1 MRRVATVLTTFV
13 RTVNMKRQWVLGS
26 FVTLVCLAPCVAGRQ
41 VDITSS
47 TGTVGRYE
55 GLELSLT
62 VHRRYEDPFDPCQVD
77 LSVHIE
83 GPEGKTT
90 VVPAF
95 WAQDYERRKTGRRRE
110 RANWYYPVGSGAWR
124 ARLAPMAVGE
134 YSAVAVLKDS
144 EGLTQSS
151 AVRFTCIE
159 SDRHGFLGVSEKDP
173 RFMAFSDGT
182 PFFAIGQNLSFIG
195 GGQYV
200 NLTKAEE
207 IFGKLSD
214 NGANF
219 LRIWTCCDDWAIGIE
234 SMKSA
239 WGRSWDRGS
248 VIMPMP
254 GSRTRKCVVIDEDKA
269 SVNVSPSHPV
279 ALRPGSRYVLSGRF
293 MTETAE
299 ALAVEMSS
307 EDRWRFETGPPGTW
321 KEFQREFVAGD
332 ERYWLGRL
340 SLRRIG
346 TGQVWLD
353 GLSLK
358 EVGGGAELLWEA
370 DVNRPKRGYYNQLDC
385 LILDKIVES
394 AHENGIYLML
404 CLITRDLYMSQLSNV
419 DSDDYRRAVADA
431 KKFMRYAVARWGYST
446 SVAAWEYFNEM
457 DPGKPTDGF
466 YDEVGAYLEAI
477 DPYHHLRTTS
487 TWHPSARD
495 CRLEQL
501 DIAQLHHYMRPET
514 KEEYKDEVAVLVDKT
529 RFLREHAPNKPALI
543 GEFGLATPKWGLSD
557 NMKRDTNGTHFQ
569 TSLWASA
576 FAGSSGTAMF
586 WWWEQLDA
594 QNAYR
599 HYRPLSTYLAEVS
612 FAGLEP
618 TRAAVSNGSIR
629 VLGYQGGDCAYL
641 WFFSPQAI
649 WWNIVMEETE
659 PQAVQGEM
667 LDVPGLAPGR
677 YTVQWWDTDTG
688 EVTARSEVS
697 IPQGRLSVPI
707 PAFDRHIACKI
718 RP

>member
-1 MRRVATVLTTFV
+1 MLRVATVWTTFV
-13 RTVNMKRQWVLGS
+13 RTTNMKRQWVVGFILMA
-26 FVTLVCLAPCVAGRQ
+26 VCVGPCVAGRQ
-41 VDITSS
+41 VDITMPVD
-47 TGTVGRYE
+47 TVGKYQ
-55 GLELSLT
+55 GLELTLT
-62 VHRRYEDPFDPCQVD
+62 VDRPYQDPFDPGQVD

-83 GPEGKTT
+83 GPAGKTT

-95 WAQDYERRKTGRRRE
+95 WAQDYERRRTGQRRRM
-110 RANWYYPVGSGAWR
+110 ANWYYPVGSGTWR
-124 ARLAPMAVGE
+124 ARFAPMALGD

-151 AVRFTCIE
+151 PVRFKCIE
-159 SDRHGFLGVSEKDP
+159 SDTQGFLGVSEKDP

-214 NGANF
+214 KGANF

-234 SMKSA
+234 SKKSA

-248 VIMPMP
+248 SIVAMP
-254 GSRTRKCVVIDEDKA
+254 GSVTRNCVLIGEDKG
-269 SVNVSPSHPV
+269 SVSVSPSHPV
-279 ALRPGSRYVLSGRF
+279 ALRPGTRYVLSGRF
-293 MTETAE
+293 MTEAATG
-299 ALAVEMSS
+299 LAVEMSPGGRS
-307 EDRWRFETGPPGTW
+307 QFEAGPSGIW
-321 KEFQREFVAGD
+321 KEFRQEFVAEND
-332 ERYWLGRL
+332 RHWLGRL
-340 SLRRIG
+340 SLVRIG
-346 TGQVWLD
+346 TGKIWLD

-385 LILDKIVES
+385 FILDKIVES
-394 AHENGIYLML
+394 ARQNGIFLML

-419 DSDDYRRAVADA
+419 NSDDYRRAVADA
-431 KKFMRYAVARWGYST
+431 KKFMRYAVARWGYSK
-446 SVAAWEYFNEM
+446 SIAAWEYFNEM
-457 DPGKPTDGF
+457 DPGKPTDRF
-466 YDEVGAYLEAI
+466 YDEVGAYLEEI

-495 CRLEQL
+495 CRLQRL

-514 KEEYKDEVAVLVDKT
+514 KEEFKDEVAVLVDKT
-529 RFLREHAPNKPALI
+529 RFLREHAPNKPALV

-557 NMKRDTNGTHFQ
+557 NMKRDKNGTHFQ

-594 QNAYR
+594 QDAYR
-599 HYRPLSTYLAEVS
+599 HYRPLSTYLADVS
-612 FAGLEP
+612 FAGLER
-618 TRAAVSNGSIR
+618 TDAAVSNDSIR
-629 VLGYQGGDCAYL
+629 VLGYQGRQCAYL
-641 WFFSPQAI
+641 WLFNRQAT
-649 WWNIVMEETE
+649 WWNIVIDEAK

-697 IPQGRLSVPI
+697 IRQGRLSVPI